1 MRTTVTLEPDV
12 AALIQ
17 KRMRERGLSFKQ
29 AVNAAIRAGLA
40 EGGAPTFQTPTFRM
54 GFDPAIPW
62 DKALALS
69 ADLEDD
75 TLIRKLA
82 ARK

>member
-62 DKALALS
+62 DKALTLS

>member
-1 MRTTVTLEPDV
+1 MT
-12 AALIQ
+12 ALIQ

-29 AVNAAIRAGLA
+29 AVNAAVRAGLA

-69 ADLEDD
+69 GELEDD
-75 TLIRKLA
+75 ALIHKLA
-82 ARK
+82 ERK

>member
-1 MRTTVTLEPDV
+1 MRTTVTLDPDV

-17 KRMRERGLSFKQ
+17 KQMRERQLSFKQ
-29 AVNAAIRAGLA
+29 AVNAAIRAGLG
-40 EGGAPTFQTPTFRM
+40 EGGGRPFETPTFRM
-54 GFDPAIPW
+54 GFDAAIPW

-69 ADLEDD
+69 ADLENDA
-75 TLIRKLA
+75 LIRKLA